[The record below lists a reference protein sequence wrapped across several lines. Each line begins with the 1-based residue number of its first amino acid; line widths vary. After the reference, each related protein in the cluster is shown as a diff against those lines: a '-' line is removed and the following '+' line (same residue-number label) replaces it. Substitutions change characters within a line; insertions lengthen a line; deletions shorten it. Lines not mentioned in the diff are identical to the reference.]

1 MAEDR
6 ASIDGATILDNVD
19 DRQVEFSAEIGG
31 DWYEFALHYAVLEA
45 LSGAQ
50 IDDEDAVTALFEQ
63 FRDEVEEA
71 AAKAL
76 ARDPGGDDLVVI
88 DESDIQ

>member
-6 ASIDGATILDNVD
+6 ASIDGATILYNVE
-19 DRQVEFSAEIGG
+19 DRQVEFSAEVGG

-45 LSGAQ
+45 LGGAQ
-50 IDDEDAVTALFEQ
+50 IDDAGDATALFDR

-76 ARDPGGDDLVVI
+76 ARAPGGEDVVVI
-88 DESDIQ
+88 DESDV